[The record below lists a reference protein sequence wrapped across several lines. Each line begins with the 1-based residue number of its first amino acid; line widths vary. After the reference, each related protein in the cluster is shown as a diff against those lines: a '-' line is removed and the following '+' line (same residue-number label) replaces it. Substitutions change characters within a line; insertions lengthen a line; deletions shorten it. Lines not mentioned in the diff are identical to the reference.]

1 MFFKDFLMSSSNEN
15 AVFTG
20 GWKIALLLLPTVFI
34 LLVFLYFPAWHSIV
48 LSFFRNNLFLG
59 TRKFIGFENYRNL
72 FSGPLAPAFIQSLFQ
87 TISLSLFIVVIG
99 LSISVFLAVQANK
112 KIRGAKIYRM
122 LLIWPFAL
130 SPAVAGTIFL
140 FIFNPEVGIM
150 NTLLDFL
157 FGIKP
162 RWLDSPFLAMILVTF
177 AAVWKNL
184 GYNIVFYLAALQ
196 NIPSEPLEAADID
209 GAGPFR
215 RFFSILLPLLS
226 PTTFFLLFTN
236 LSYGFFET
244 FGLIDILTS
253 GGPVG
258 PPGSFDNTGITT
270 TIMYKIFQD
279 GFGGS
284 SNMGFAAAEGVIL
297 LFMVGIFAYFQF
309 SHLSKKVHYQG

>member
-1 MFFKDFLMSSSNEN
+1 MADGQHDN
-15 AVFTG
+15 AVYTNTISA
-20 GWKIALLLLPTVFI
+20 WLLLVPSLLI

-59 TRKFIGFENYRNL
+59 TRKFVGFENFRNL

-87 TISLSLFIVVIG
+87 TMIFSLLVVCTSIVV
-99 LSISVFLAVQANK
+99 SVFVSIQANK
-112 KIRGAKIYRM
+112 RIHGARIYRI

-150 NTLLDFL
+150 NTLLNAL
-157 FGIKP
+157 FSVKP
-162 RWLDSPFLAMILVTF
+162 RWLDSPFLAVGLTVF

-184 GYNIVFYLAALQ
+184 GYNIVFYLAALL
-196 NIPSEPLEAADID
+196 NISSDPIEAAEID
-209 GAGPFR
+209 GASSWTKFWKIV
-215 RFFSILLPLLS
+215 FPLLS
-226 PTTFFLLFTN
+226 PTTFFLVFTN
-236 LSYGFFET
+236 MSYSFFET

-258 PPGSFDNTGITT
+258 PPGPLDNTGITT
-270 TIMYKIFQD
+270 TLMYIVFHD

-284 SNMGFAAAEGVIL
+284 SNMGFAASEGVIL
-297 LFMVGIFAYFQF
+297 MILVGIIAFFQF
-309 SHLSKKVHYQG
+309 RYVGRRVHYQG

>member
-1 MFFKDFLMSSSNEN
+1 MADGQQDN
-15 AVFTG
+15 AVFTNTISA
-20 GWKIALLLLPTVFI
+20 WLLLVPTLLI

-59 TRKFIGFENYRNL
+59 TRKFVGFENFRNL

-87 TISLSLFIVVIG
+87 TMIFSLLVVCTSIVV
-99 LSISVFLAVQANK
+99 SVFVSIQANK
-112 KIRGAKIYRM
+112 RIHGARIYRM

-150 NTLLDFL
+150 NTLLNAL
-157 FGIKP
+157 FSVKP
-162 RWLDSPFLAMILVTF
+162 RWLDSPFLAVGLTVF

-196 NIPSEPLEAADID
+196 NISRDPIEAAEID
-209 GAGPFR
+209 GASSWTKFWKIV
-215 RFFSILLPLLS
+215 FPLLS
-226 PTTFFLLFTN
+226 PTTFFLVFTN
-236 LSYGFFET
+236 MSYSFFET

-258 PPGSFDNTGITT
+258 PPGPLDNTGITT
-270 TIMYKIFQD
+270 TLMYKVFQD

-284 SNMGFAAAEGVIL
+284 SNMGFAASEGVIL
-297 LFMVGIFAYFQF
+297 MILVGIIAFFQF
-309 SHLSKKVHYQG
+309 RYVGRRVHYQG

>member
-1 MFFKDFLMSSSNEN
+1 MENSNSEIN

-20 GWKIALLLLPTVFI
+20 KWKITLLLFPTLLI
-34 LLVFLYFPAWHSIV
+34 LLVFLYFPAWHSVV

-59 TRKFIGFENYRNL
+59 TRKFIGLENFTNL
-72 FSGPLAPAFIQSLFQ
+72 FTGPLAPAFLQSLVQ
-87 TISLSLFIVVIG
+87 TLLLSLLIVFFG
-99 LSISVFLAVQANK
+99 LSLSVFLAVQANK
-112 KIRGAKIYRM
+112 SIPGAKIYRV

-150 NTLLDFL
+150 NTLLYSL
-157 FGIKP
+157 FSVNP
-162 RWLDSPFLAMILVTF
+162 RWLDSPVLAVLLVTF

-196 NIPSEPLEAADID
+196 NVPKDPLEAADID
-209 GAGPFR
+209 GAGAIDKYFR
-215 RFFSILLPLLS
+215 ILLPLLS

-236 LSYGFFET
+236 ISYSFFET

-258 PPGSFDNTGITT
+258 PPGPLDNTGITT
-270 TIMYKIFQD
+270 TIMYKVFQD

-297 LFMVGIFAYFQF
+297 MIMVGVITYFQF
-309 SHLSKKVHYQG
+309 SFLAKRVHYQG